1 MKRSLSSNSRRWW
14 RRPNMDKKQETLP
27 ASVAASPKQ
36 LADSTTANKH
46 LSSTATILL
55 VDSDPIM
62 RAAFRDALQSPGHW
76 ILEAGDLG
84 VAIDRLKEGHPDL
97 LIIRPYISGMPGRT
111 AANYLRSR
119 QHGLPVLIV
128 GGFVEDERLID
139 QSAIEEFFT
148 FPQAFSRSA
157 LLAKVKD
164 VLTQV
169 EGHRAKRTA

>member
-1 MKRSLSSNSRRWW
+1 
-14 RRPNMDKKQETLP
+14 
-27 ASVAASPKQ
+27 
-36 LADSTTANKH
+36 
-46 LSSTATILL
+46 
-55 VDSDPIM
+55 M
-62 RAAFRDALQSPGHW
+62 RAVFRDALQSPGYW

-84 VAIDRLKEGHPDL
+84 VAVDRLDEAHPDL

-111 AANYLRSR
+111 AANYLQSR

-128 GGFVEDERLID
+128 GGFVEDERLIN

-164 VLTQV
+164 VLAQV
-169 EGHRAKRTA
+169 SAPRAKRTA